1 MASYLQVENI
11 SKSYGIK
18 TLFERISFNINEGD
32 KIAIVGPNGCGKT
45 SLLKIISGEDSSD
58 AGGRVSFMKNIR
70 TGFLEQEPVVTAGNT
85 VMQEA
90 LSRSSGRMSVMDE
103 EMREELRL
111 NIRKFLTSFGFTDT
125 ERKVDGLSGG
135 EIKRIAISV
144 LLASSPDFMILD
156 EPTNHLD
163 LGAIEI
169 LESYLKRSRATLLMV
184 THDRYFLDR
193 ICSTVMELDKGA
205 LYIYKGDYE
214 NFLSKRQERVENR
227 RAEND
232 RLRNILRRELE
243 WIRSTPCARTG
254 KARYRTDA
262 FHELKDRVSA
272 DIPDTKRMDMSALE
286 KGSRLGTKIFN
297 CKSLSCIIGG
307 KTLLKDFTYNFQRYE
322 KVGIV
327 GNNGVGKSTFLN
339 LLAGMAEPAS
349 GIIERGETLKTG
361 YYTQKGMR
369 GADFDPDETVLETI
383 GDISLLNRF
392 LFPHDMLNTRV
403 GVLSG
408 GELRRLYLLKILVQ
422 STNLLL
428 LDEPTNDLDI
438 ITLSVLEEYLREF
451 KGTIIAVSHDRHFLD
466 RITDHLFIFCGDGMV
481 KDFIGNYSQY
491 RTYMQDLRKA
501 GNENGERQAKGRK
514 PAADTRHGNEGDKP
528 KRLSY
533 KDRKELESIEKALGE
548 LNREKLSLESIL
560 SSEGSYED
568 IQKASVRIGE
578 VIRQIGQLEDRWL
591 ELSID

>member
-90 LSRSSGRMSVMDE
+90 LSRSSGIMSVMDE

-422 STNLLL
+422 SPNLLL

-466 RITDHLFIFCGDGMV
+466 RITDHLFIFFGDGLV

>member
-45 SLLKIISGEDSSD
+45 SLLKIISGDDSSD

-90 LSRSSGRMSVMDE
+90 LSQSSGIMSVMDE

-144 LLASSPDFMILD
+144 FLASSPDFMILD

-163 LGAIEI
+163 IDAIEI

-272 DIPDTKRMDMSALE
+272 DIPDTKKMDMSALE

-422 STNLLL
+422 SPNLLL

-466 RITDHLFIFCGDGMV
+466 RITDHLFIFCGEGMV

-533 KDRKELESIEKALGE
+533 KDRKELESIEKALEE

>member
-90 LSRSSGRMSVMDE
+90 LSRSSGIMSVMDE

-322 KVGIV
+322 KVG
-327 GNNGVGKSTFLN
+327 
-339 LLAGMAEPAS
+339 
-349 GIIERGETLKTG
+349 
-361 YYTQKGMR
+361 
-369 GADFDPDETVLETI
+369 
-383 GDISLLNRF
+383 
-392 LFPHDMLNTRV
+392 
-403 GVLSG
+403 
-408 GELRRLYLLKILVQ
+408 LV
-422 STNLLL
+422 
-428 LDEPTNDLDI
+428 
-438 ITLSVLEEYLREF
+438 
-451 KGTIIAVSHDRHFLD
+451 
-466 RITDHLFIFCGDGMV
+466 
-481 KDFIGNYSQY
+481 
-491 RTYMQDLRKA
+491 
-501 GNENGERQAKGRK
+501 
-514 PAADTRHGNEGDKP
+514 DK
-528 KRLSY
+528 K
-533 KDRKELESIEKALGE
+533 
-548 LNREKLSLESIL
+548 
-560 SSEGSYED
+560 
-568 IQKASVRIGE
+568 
-578 VIRQIGQLEDRWL
+578 
-591 ELSID
+591 